1 MIVLEHITA
10 SFGKRIILDDISAEF
25 KSGTITAITGKSGA
39 GKTTLLGIISGLHR
53 PNKGKVLFKGKNILR
68 WGDIRRS
75 YYRNRHIGFIFQF
88 FNLLSDMTSYQNII
102 YPARINIFKSREDID
117 TMAHELV
124 EILGIKEIINHHPGT
139 LSGGERQR
147 VAIARAIINRPA
159 IILADEPT
167 GNLDDLSARGTIA
180 LFHRLRDE
188 YGMCIIVVTH
198 DSRMVEMSDD
208 HYHLA
213 NGVFT
218 HMKKGKTTKVSLA
231 KIKKSAAKTAG
242 KKKIRKVSPSKKVKP
257 VKKKSGVIFKGRR

>member
-1 MIVLEHITA
+1 MIVLDHITA
-10 SFGKRIILDDISAEF
+10 SFGKRIILNDISAEF
-25 KSGTITAITGKSGA
+25 KSGSITAITGKSGA

-88 FNLLSDMTSYQNII
+88 FNLLPDMTSYQNII

-117 TMAHELV
+117 SMAHELI
-124 EILGIKEIINHHPGT
+124 EILGIKEIVNHHPGT

-188 YGMCIIVVTH
+188 YGMCIVVVTH
-198 DSRMVEMSDD
+198 DPRMVEMSDD
-208 HYHLA
+208 HYHLE

-218 HMKKGKTTKVSLA
+218 HLRKVKNGKMKPAQKA
-231 KIKKSAAKTAG
+231 KSAVKATR
-242 KKKIRKVSPSKKVKP
+242 KKEIRKVSPAKKT
-257 VKKKSGVIFKGRR
+257 KSGVISKGRR